1 MFISFEGIDKSG
13 KTTQAKLLADFLLE
27 KNYPVVLTKEPGGTL
42 PGEKIKGI
50 ILKESL
56 ITPLCELFLYLAD
69 RTQHVEK
76 VIKPALKKGKIII
89 SDRYADASLAYQGYG
104 RGIPIEFIKKLNLEA
119 TGGIE
124 PDITFLLDIEP
135 ERSFL
140 REGKSDRIENENLRF
155 YKRVREGYLEI
166 AKLNP
171 DRFII
176 IKADAHFLKVH
187 QKVKSII
194 LKEL

>member
-69 RTQHVEK
+69 RAQHVE
-76 VIKPALKKGKIII
+76 
-89 SDRYADASLAYQGYG
+89 YG

-171 DRFII
+171 DRFIV

>member
-50 ILKESL
+50 ILKESF

-69 RTQHVEK
+69 RAQHVEK

-124 PDITFLLDIEP
+124 PDITFLFWILNQKGLFSEKENPIE
-135 ERSFL
+135 
-140 REGKSDRIENENLRF
+140 
-155 YKRVREGYLEI
+155 
-166 AKLNP
+166 
-171 DRFII
+171 
-176 IKADAHFLKVH
+176 
-187 QKVKSII
+187 
-194 LKEL
+194 